1 MEKRTRPWACLHCF
15 RVSRASP
22 KTKNKLEM
30 LSNLKCFDEALW
42 QNNTRRLPF
51 SVPMESSTEWRYISK
66 PTWHWWDQI
75 WNGWDWNVG
84 SDLRAR
90 CAVCSPRTPL
100 VQNLFFGFLSSV
112 VANWESC
119 SSISI
124 GQGDKDWLAW
134 TKKTQRTYLVCP
146 HARPSIELLTS
157 YKPTCCNWKQ
167 VFLLHTRFFLCV
179 YLPELDLLVE

>member
-1 MEKRTRPWACLHCF
+1 MLWWSIMTKQHTAAPILSANGVKHGVKVHLKTNLALMRP
-15 RVSRASP
+15 
-22 KTKNKLEM
+22 NLE
-30 LSNLKCFDEALW
+30 W
-42 QNNTRRLPF
+42 
-51 SVPMESSTEWRYISK
+51 
-66 PTWHWWDQI
+66 
-75 WNGWDWNVG
+75 WDWNVG